1 MLAATPPMGWNSWNT
16 FGPAIDEDLILDT
29 AGSMV
34 DTGLRDAGYRYL
46 VVDDAWMASERVD
59 GRLVPD
65 PERFSRGIAALADE
79 VHDRGLL
86 FGIYSS
92 AGTHTCEGFPASY
105 GYEDIDARTFAEWG
119 VDFLKYDFCYTAV
132 GTDPVVLYRRIGQAL
147 RATGRD
153 IVYSVCEWGANRPWE
168 WGASVGAHMW
178 RTSED
183 IFDSWESVS
192 RIGFDQA
199 ELHPYAGPGHWND
212 PDMLVVGMW
221 GKGHVGRG
229 GLTEA
234 EYRSHFALW
243 CLLAA
248 PLMIGCDVRRMDD
261 FTHSLLI
268 DGDLIAINQ
277 DPLGRQG
284 YWIAA
289 DGHGWGE
296 TCAKPLADGSW
307 AVGFFNTGDLDQR
320 ILSVDWEHLGLDFDA
335 LADVHNLTTGEK
347 HTGVTRSFSTR
358 VDSHDVHVIRV
369 RPAV

>member
-1 MLAATPPMGWNSWNT
+1 
-16 FGPAIDEDLILDT
+16 
-29 AGSMV
+29 
-34 DTGLRDAGYRYL
+34 
-46 VVDDAWMASERVD
+46 
-59 GRLVPD
+59 
-65 PERFSRGIAALADE
+65 
-79 VHDRGLL
+79 
-86 FGIYSS
+86 
-92 AGTHTCEGFPASY
+92 PASC
-105 GYEDIDARTFAEWG
+105 GDEDIDARPFAEWG

-320 ILSVDWEHLGLDFDA
+320 ILSVGWEHLGLDFDA